1 MSTTHLAFPRR
12 SRLACFALAAAFLAP
27 GHGAAAAGRGADA
40 VRKWPVH
47 DESRPKP
54 KVVTPPTEGTAQQ
67 PGRPPA
73 DAVVLFD
80 GTDLSKW
87 KSAKGGGAHW
97 KVEGGALVVVGKS
110 GDLVTADSFGDCQL
124 HVEWAA
130 PTPPEGRGQ
139 GRGNSGIKLM
149 GRYEVQV
156 LDSYEAETYADGQA
170 GSLYGQYPPL
180 VNASRPP
187 GQWQTF
193 DIVFRGPRF
202 SADGKLVRPATVTLL
217 HNGVLVQDHAELIG
231 PTGKARAPYAPHPEK
246 APLLLQDHG
255 SPVRYRNIWVRELGE
270 EKASGAK
277 E

>member
-1 MSTTHLAFPRR
+1 MSR
-12 SRLACFALAAAFLAP
+12 SNRWRARVVAAGVAVAAMV
-27 GHGAAAAGRGADA
+27 GAAQGAAGDKGGAADA

-54 KVVTPPTEGTAQQ
+54 KVVEPGTESTPQQ
-67 PGRPPA
+67 PGKPPA

-80 GTDLSKW
+80 GKDLSRW
-87 KSAKGGGAHW
+87 KSARGGEAKW
-97 KVEGGALVVVGKS
+97 KVEDGALVVVGRS
-110 GDLVTADSFGDCQL
+110 GDLVTADPFGDCQL

-130 PTPPEGRGQ
+130 PTRAEGRGQ

-156 LDSYEAETYADGQA
+156 LDSHRAQTYADGMA

-193 DIVFRGPRF
+193 DIIFRGPRF
-202 SADGKLVRPATVTLL
+202 DRDGKVTRPATVTLL

-231 PTGKARAPYAPHPEK
+231 PTGKARAAYSPHPEK

-255 SPVRYRNIWVRELGE
+255 NPVRYRNIWIRELP
-270 EKASGAK
+270 ADRP
-277 E
+277 